1 MLTQDMY
8 CIETLARVDTLCLD
22 KTGTLTDGNL
32 NVLKVVSTSDT
43 SEKDLAK
50 IIKTLVDATKDENAT
65 ARAIKKEFENL
76 NNFDSYSAIPFNSE
90 RKYSAVML
98 EDGRSIVMGAREFIP
113 HTNKEVDEM
122 CREYEK
128 DGMRVLVLAL
138 HSHVI
143 SIDDK
148 LA

>member
-32 NVLKVVSTSDT
+32 NVLKVVSTSDI

-76 NNFDSYSAIPFNSE
+76 NNFDSYSASVLDVCHSCHLSSFCDE
-90 RKYSAVML
+90 RDLS
-98 EDGRSIVMGAREFIP
+98 
-113 HTNKEVDEM
+113 
-122 CREYEK
+122 
-128 DGMRVLVLAL
+128 
-138 HSHVI
+138 
-143 SIDDK
+143 
-148 LA
+148 